1 MVTRQSLSWASTRK
15 PVFGFLQSE
24 IQTRIFASRKSGYG
38 IFLQLTNDRGAFVV
52 PKPAKTGF
60 LASRPIL
67 CHECAYVALAI

>member
-24 IQTRIFASRKSGYG
+24 IQTRNFTSRKSGYG
-38 IFLQLTNDRGAFVV
+38 IDRGAFVV
-52 PKPAKTGF
+52 RKPAKTGF